1 MIKLILTKPEKVNK
15 VFLENL
21 HKVKG
26 GTLGVLSSKPFYSS
40 KKEFETG
47 CKNKTC
53 LFIDTVSESK
63 GENVIYIDA
72 SNLTGLSI
80 AINQGI
86 QGLGKNPSI
95 VFDSLSN
102 LSIRNNPEVLIK
114 FISFI
119 LKKSLD
125 WKSNLILILPDE
137 SSNEKLISVIK
148 QAADK
153 VEKK

>member
-21 HKVKG
+21 RKVKG
-26 GTLGVLSSKPFYSS
+26 GTLGILSSKPFYSS
-40 KKEFETG
+40 QKEFEMG
-47 CKNKTC
+47 CKNKSC

-63 GENVIYIDA
+63 GENVVFINP

-86 QGLGKNPSI
+86 QGLGKNPYI
-95 VFDSLSN
+95 IFDSLSN
-102 LSIRNNPEVLIK
+102 LAIRNNSEILIK

-125 WKSNLILILPDE
+125 WKSNLILVLPDE
-137 SSNEKLISVIK
+137 KSNEKLISMIK
-148 QAADK
+148 QSADK